1 MTAQPL
7 KIVRVAIEPTVF
19 IGLEK
24 ILALAVTLVNTSH
37 CALAKIL
44 QVFLGPHL
52 VLCRVVRKHLVI
64 ESTLLPKVKSEV
76 ALEDDIRQ

>member
-1 MTAQPL
+1 MAAQPL
-7 KIVRVAIEPTVF
+7 KIVRVAIEPTVL

-24 ILALAVTLVNTSH
+24 ILVLAVTLVNTSH
-37 CALAKIL
+37 SALAKIL

-52 VLCRVVRKHLVI
+52 VLGWVVRKHLVI

-76 ALEDDIRQ
+76 TLEDQIRQ